1 MNTHRIY
8 IFLHVIIEV
17 EGRRPLLKPS
27 LRAVYF
33 SWLKKHAMERG
44 IQMLKMGGSADHVHL
59 FIQLHPAQNLLQV
72 VKWLK
77 EESLHFINES
87 KLISEPFLWESDY
100 RAFSV
105 SPSGYAQTIVYLDR
119 QDELHQVKTLE
130 QELEQLNQTRIN
142 LNES

>member
-1 MNTHRIY
+1 MSVHRIY

-33 SWLKKHAMERG
+33 SWLKKHALERG
-44 IQMLKMGGSADHVHL
+44 IRVLATGGGTDHVHFFL
-59 FIQLHPAQNLLQV
+59 QLHPAQNLLQV

-77 EESLHFINES
+77 EESVHFVNES
-87 KLISEPFLWESDY
+87 KLISETFAWNSDY

-105 SPSGYAQTIVYLDR
+105 SPSNFTQTMDYISK
-119 QDELHQVKTLE
+119 QDEFHQLKSLE
-130 QELEQLNQTRIN
+130 QELDIIDKTRIN
-142 LNES
+142 LNEP

>member
-1 MNTHRIY
+1 MSTHRIY

-33 SWLKKHAMERG
+33 SWLKKHALERG
-44 IQMLKMGGSADHVHL
+44 IRVLATGGGTDHVHFFL
-59 FIQLHPAQNLLQV
+59 QLHPAQNLLQV

-77 EESLHFINES
+77 EESVHFVNES
-87 KLISEPFLWESDY
+87 KLIGETFAWNSDY

-105 SPSGYAQTIVYLDR
+105 SPSNFTQTMDYIFK
-119 QDELHQVKTLE
+119 QDDFHQLKTLE
-130 QELEQLNQTRIN
+130 QELDIIDKTRIN
-142 LNES
+142 LNEP